1 MRTRACAWKYTR
13 RYYRE
18 RENYIYITSD
28 LFYSLI
34 NSNKVVAIL
43 INRCSIIVLWGF
55 ILLCYPR
62 TILMMLRYGCVLEPL
77 MLNKY
82 NNDFFISRAQDTYKR
97 KAVRD

>member
-1 MRTRACAWKYTR
+1 MF
-13 RYYRE
+13 
-18 RENYIYITSD
+18 S
-28 LFYSLI
+28 LFTAL
-34 NSNKVVAIL
+34 
-43 INRCSIIVLWGF
+43 IVLWGGGGADNQ

-62 TILMMLRYGCVLEPL
+62 DILMMLRYGCVLEPL